1 MGRELGKTK
10 RGKMENTI
18 GLLQDKGR
26 NVDVA
31 TMSQVKTC

>member
-1 MGRELGKTK
+1 MGRELGKKK

-18 GLLQDKGR
+18 GLFQDKGR
-26 NVDVA
+26 DVDIA